1 MDMDAQRNAWNSHQR
16 PATRRD
22 GAPCTAQ
29 AERKEPAERVERV
42 PQFVARYVALGS
54 SYPGGPI
61 RPGVPEGGG
70 PKGLV

>member
-1 MDMDAQRNAWNSHQR
+1 MDMDAQRNAWNPHQR

-29 AERKEPAERVERV
+29 AARVERV
-42 PQFVARYVALGS
+42 PQFVASYVALGS